1 MNAPDAVEPERRAFI
16 ARQMDLFAVRCSEMV
31 ERIAAREVRFI
42 DGVDILYDA
51 AIWSGL
57 ADSAGDDAVQRV
69 LAAAFISAPRRPCH
83 RVRDHQASRRRS

>member
-1 MNAPDAVEPERRAFI
+1 MSARIARAGAPMSAPAAIEPERRLV
-16 ARQMDLFAVRCSEMV
+16 ARQMELFAIRCAQMV
-31 ERIAAREVRFI
+31 ERIAAREVRFL

-69 LAAAFISAPRRPCH
+69 LAAAFINAPRQR
-83 RVRDHQASRRRS
+83 